1 MRRRKASL
9 TGKLF
14 FTMIGIVAGTVILCW
29 FFNNTFLERFY
40 IYNKQTELYKG
51 YQLVNEAWNNHTLEN
66 GAFDVTFE
74 NICANGNIDM
84 LVVDRKWR
92 LVRSSYSNTQY
103 IQIQLENLL
112 FGTDRSSYE
121 VLVEGKNYLIEK
133 QTDERLQSEYLVLI
147 GNLDQGGYL
156 YMRTALQSIRESA
169 EITNRFF
176 LMVSG
181 VTMAVSL
188 IIILFLSQS
197 ISRPIRLL
205 SHISR
210 RMSDLD
216 FEAKYVETKHA
227 SREIAELGNSM
238 NELSEHLEKTISEL
252 KTANLSLQQDIA
264 KKEEID
270 EMRKEFLSNVSHELK
285 TPLALIQGYAEGLI
299 ECVNEDEGSR
309 QFYCEVI
316 MDEADKMNRMV
327 RKLLT
332 LNQLEFGNE
341 KVELVRFDLVEL
353 IRGLLLK
360 SSLMAEQNHVTVS
373 FLPKRPVY
381 VWGEELMVEEV
392 LTNYLTNAYHY
403 AAGEKRV
410 EISITTP
417 GKTVR
422 VSVYNTGEPIPAEEL
437 EKIWIKFY
445 KVDKARSR
453 EYGGNGIGLSIVKA
467 IMDSLGQSYGV
478 LNHADGVEFWM
489 ELENSQEISESSC
502 AF

>member
-1 MRRRKASL
+1 M
-9 TGKLF
+9 
-14 FTMIGIVAGTVILCW
+14 
-29 FFNNTFLERFY
+29 
-40 IYNKQTELYKG
+40 
-51 YQLVNEAWNNHTLEN
+51 
-66 GAFDVTFE
+66 
-74 NICANGNIDM
+74 
-84 LVVDRKWR
+84 DR
-92 LVRSSYSNTQY
+92 
-103 IQIQLENLL
+103 
-112 FGTDRSSYE
+112 GSYE

-285 TPLALIQGYAEGLI
+285 TPLALIQGYAEGLN

-316 MDEADKMNRMV
+316 MDEAEKMNLMV
-327 RKLLT
+327 KKLLS

-353 IRGLLLK
+353 IQGLLSK
-360 SSLMAEQNHVTVS
+360 SSLMAEQNHVTV
-373 FLPKRPVY
+373 FFPREKPVY

-403 AAGEKRV
+403 ATGEKRV
-410 EISITTP
+410 DISISMQE
-417 GKTVR
+417 KTVR
-422 VSVYNTGEPIPAEEL
+422 VSVFNTGEPIPTEEL
-437 EKIWIKFY
+437 DKIWIKFY

-489 ELENSQEISESSC
+489 ELESTNEISESGC